1 MHLTF
6 TLHQPANLVF
16 EYLTDM
22 HLFASVHP
30 VITSIIPTGT
40 NQYVVHET
48 LRVAFLPVSFTYP
61 VLVESDRATNR
72 VIMQAHIM
80 GLVTMRMNFTI
91 RAEGSLTILEEI
103 IDVNAPAP
111 LRSVIQ
117 SIVKKQHD
125 LLIKAIDSL
134 SKNG

>member
-16 EYLTDM
+16 AYLTDM
-22 HLFASVHP
+22 DLFASVHP

-40 NQYVVHET
+40 NQYIVHET

-61 VLVESDRATNR
+61 ATVESDRATNR
-72 VIMQAHIM
+72 VMMQARIM

-91 RAEGSLTILEEI
+91 RAEGSLTIVEEI
-103 IDVNAPAP
+103 IDVDAPAP
-111 LRSVIQ
+111 LRFVIQ
-117 SIVKKQHD
+117 AIIKKQHD
-125 LLIKAIDSL
+125 LLLKTIDSL
-134 SKNG
+134 SMNG